1 MGETGTA
8 GAAALGARKY
18 ADGRFEEE
26 VGRVQLSLE
35 LQWEIEVL
43 AEQDGRQQQKQQ
55 KQRQQA
61 TTALETLDVD

>member
-8 GAAALGARKY
+8 GAAALGAREY
-18 ADGRFEEE
+18 ADGRVEEE
-26 VGRVQLSLE
+26 VERVQLSLE
-35 LQWEIEVL
+35 LQWEIEGL
-43 AEQDGRQQQKQQ
+43 AVQDGRQQQKQQ